1 MSSCESWEIMVEL
14 NEVIVS
20 KLGAA
25 QSAELSLL
33 VELEARWENLRKATV
48 RPQGGGATTL
58 DLLGIQK
65 AYDLFHG
72 KLVAYNKQFTP
83 AHVPELLLNTP
94 SRLGA
99 WCRSMRQLYLR
110 VEHDPQV
117 RCPLQLLEKAYRLA
131 ERVGARLD
139 RDRLPRPAPPPTIRA
154 AAQDLEALG
163 RWCDDLAAGGGPS
176 PPESATVRP
185 GAPHAN
191 PA

>member
-33 VELEARWENLRKATV
+33 VELEARWENLRKTPA
-48 RPQGGGATTL
+48 RPQEGGATTQN
-58 DLLGIQK
+58 LLGIQK
-65 AYDLFHG
+65 AYDLFRG
-72 KLVAYNKQFTP
+72 KLAAYNKQFTP
-83 AHVPELLLNTP
+83 AHVTELLLNTP
-94 SRLGA
+94 SRLGV
-99 WCRSMRQLYLR
+99 WCRSMCQLFLR
-110 VEHDPQV
+110 VEHDPRV

-131 ERVGARLD
+131 ERVGARLE
-139 RDRLPRPAPPPTIRA
+139 RDRLPRPTPPATIRA

-163 RWCDDLAAGGGPS
+163 RWCDDLAAGRGPS
-176 PPESATVRP
+176 PPESATTLP
-185 GAPHAN
+185 EAPQAN